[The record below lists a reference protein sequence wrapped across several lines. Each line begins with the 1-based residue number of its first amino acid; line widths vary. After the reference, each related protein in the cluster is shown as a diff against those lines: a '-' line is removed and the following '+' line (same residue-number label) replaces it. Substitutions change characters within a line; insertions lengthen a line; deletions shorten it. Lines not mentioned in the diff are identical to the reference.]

1 MDATAQQSAIM
12 SQMLE
17 PLTKSF
23 GRETAELFAN
33 LKATPAMAARLEVL
47 GEKCNEGELTADE
60 RSEYETYVRVGN
72 LFAILKAKGRK
83 ALTSKS

>member
-1 MDATAQQSAIM
+1 M

-17 PLTKSF
+17 PLTESF
-23 GRETAELFAN
+23 GPETAELFAN
-33 LKATPAMAARLEVL
+33 LKATPDMAARLEVL
-47 GEKCNEGELTADE
+47 AEKCNEGELSAEE

-83 ALTSKS
+83 ALSKKS